1 MQNGR
6 DTDIISGN
14 KLKQKIMIKIT
25 QFVKEI
31 GTVNRYS
38 LLGRLKSDCEYFL
51 GYGNRFERCL
61 WAGNVSDHIWCM
73 KVLYYL
79 LPINGKPEWLSMTDI
94 LNYEKQMK
102 SSI

>member
-14 KLKQKIMIKIT
+14 KLKQKIMKKIT
-25 QFVKEI
+25 
-31 GTVNRYS
+31 
-38 LLGRLKSDCEYFL
+38 
-51 GYGNRFERCL
+51 
-61 WAGNVSDHIWCM
+61 CM

-79 LPINGKPEWLSMTDI
+79 LPINGKPEWLSMADI

>member
-1 MQNGR
+1 M
-6 DTDIISGN
+6 
-14 KLKQKIMIKIT
+14 KKIT

-38 LLGRLKSDCEYFL
+38 LLGRLRSDCEYFL

-61 WAGNVSDHIWCM
+61 WAGNVPVHILFM

-79 LPINGKPEWLSMTDI
+79 LPIN
-94 LNYEKQMK
+94 
-102 SSI
+102 